1 MLKGIQAV
9 IFDLDGLMI
18 DSEPLSKVAWNLLLA
33 EYDQELS
40 DAEFRS
46 TIGLDSLAT
55 SSLLKGL
62 KGLDEEAERLDEKIE
77 GLRLEIIQTEA
88 EAVDGLEELIRILIE
103 RGFKIGVASNSP
115 INYVEAALEAINL
128 RNHFPCVMGVDQVV
142 EGKPE
147 PDLYLGVAKC
157 LSVEPVAC
165 LAFEDSPSGMRSAL
179 AAGMRCVVV
188 PNNELRGEDF
198 AGAYARFESLVDL
211 TAAMDELLTFQA

>member
-1 MLKGIQAV
+1 MGKRIQAV

-18 DSEPLSKVAWNLLLA
+18 DSEPLSKKAWNMLLA

-62 KGLDEEAERLDEKIE
+62 KDLNEDVERLDEEIE
-77 GLRLEIIQTEA
+77 RIRFEIIQTEA
-88 EAVDGLEELIRILIE
+88 VAVDGL
-103 RGFKIGVASNSP
+103 KIGVASNSP
-115 INYVEAALEAINL
+115 IGYVEAALKAINL
-128 RNHFPCVMGVDQVV
+128 RNHFPCVMGVDQVAV
-142 EGKPE
+142 GKPE

-157 LSVEPVAC
+157 LSVEPAYC

-188 PNNELRGEDF
+188 PNSDLRGADF
-198 AGAYARFESLVDL
+198 AGAYARFESLLDL
-211 TAAMDELLTFQA
+211 TAAMDELLTFRA

>member
-18 DSEPLSKVAWNLLLA
+18 DSEPLSKKAWKLLLA
-33 EYDQELS
+33 EYDQDLS
-40 DAEFRS
+40 DAEFRL

-62 KGLDEEAERLDEKIE
+62 KGLDEDVERLDEEIE

-88 EAVDGLEELIRILIE
+88 EAVDGLGELIRILIE
-103 RGFKIGVASNSP
+103 GELKIGVASNSP
-115 INYVEAALEAINL
+115 LAYVEAALEAVNL
-128 RNHFPCVMGVDQVV
+128 RNHFPCVMGVDQVAS
-142 EGKPE
+142 GKPE

-157 LSVEPVAC
+157 LSVEPAHC
-165 LAFEDSPSGMRSAL
+165 LALEDSPSGMRSAL

-188 PNNELRGEDF
+188 PNHDLRGADF
-198 AGAYARFESLVDL
+198 AGAFARFESLVDL

>member
-1 MLKGIQAV
+1 MLKRIQAV

-18 DSEPLSKVAWNLLLA
+18 DSEPLSKVAWKLLLA

-40 DAEFRS
+40 DEEFRS

-62 KGLDEEAERLDEKIE
+62 KGLDEDVERLDEEIE
-77 GLRLEIIQTEA
+77 RIRLEIIQTEA
-88 EAVDGLEELIRILIE
+88 EAVDGLEELIRILVE
-103 RGFKIGVASNSP
+103 RGLKIGVASNSP
-115 INYVEAALEAINL
+115 IDYVEAALKAINL

-157 LSVEPVAC
+157 LSVDPVDC
-165 LAFEDSPSGMRSAL
+165 LAIEDSPSGMRSAL

-188 PNNELRGEDF
+188 PNHDLRAADF
-198 AGAYARFESLVDL
+198 AGAYACFESLLDL
-211 TAAMDELLTFQA
+211 TAAIDELLTFQT